1 MLFQEIRAVN
11 EDQGREGILS
21 REAGK
26 GMLLNVSKIHVSRAC
41 CLQSSTQSL
50 DSDLEALIVR
60 GR

>member
-11 EDQGREGILS
+11 EDQGREGS

-26 GMLLNVSKIHVSRAC
+26 GMLLNVSKIHMSRAC
-41 CLQSSTQSL
+41 CLQSSRQSL